1 MFESI
6 EVLEMKTSI
15 LFNFDLSNKTILSCL
30 FFFSTIIDLCF
41 VIPSVFAQIFNSTAE
56 LLIPI
61 EIQIKEGEAEI

>member
-30 FFFSTIIDLCF
+30 FFFSTIIDLYF
-41 VIPSVFAQIFNSTAE
+41 VIPSVFAQIFNSTVE

>member
-1 MFESI
+1 MFEST

-30 FFFSTIIDLCF
+30 FFFSTIIDLYF

>member
-30 FFFSTIIDLCF
+30 FFFSTIIDF
-41 VIPSVFAQIFNSTAE
+41 VIPSVFAQIFNSTVE

>member
-30 FFFSTIIDLCF
+30 FFFSTIIDLYF
-41 VIPSVFAQIFNSTAE
+41 VIPSVFAQIFNSTVE
-56 LLIPI
+56 ILIPI